1 MDHKPHLKHLRSWRR
16 HLSVALEWKSV
27 DKGLILIIMIIPIY
41 CQYLLWSFYV
51 LSRPDREQLVDVAF
65 ATDVIMI
72 EIALIVISCIMLATG
87 LYLRRKA
94 PDLICYQHIALQ
106 FFSLSLVMMSYTIG
120 TQSFCAGLVL
130 LGAPV
135 FGFILFDRAPV
146 WWATGIALIALLCLS
161 YTTAFGFL
169 PYAPVMIPPTTP
181 ASNLFWMTSFFF
193 FAAPFFVLILIMADQ
208 LLLWWRE
215 REEKIRM
222 ISRTDALTG
231 LHNRMSI
238 LDLLESEISRSIRQD
253 SPLSVVILDLDH
265 FKKVNDTWGH
275 PTGDLVLKT
284 AAHVLKTNIRDI
296 DAVGRYGGEEFIIIL
311 PGADLVQ
318 AQQIIERCRI
328 TLAAEE
334 ITTENQTQINV
345 TASFG
350 LVSVHGHEVPS
361 HLLIKTADEALYL
374 AKHQGRNRIE
384 TLAVS
389 AAKTAE
395 TETVAPEIS
404 NEAPTRAL

>member
-1 MDHKPHLKHLRSWRR
+1 MPHQQHLKHLRSWRR
-16 HLSVALEWKSV
+16 HLSAALEWKSV
-27 DKGLILIIMIIPIY
+27 DKGLILIIMIIPIL

-51 LSRPDREQLVDVAF
+51 LSRPDREQLVDVDLSY
-65 ATDVIMI
+65 DVVKI
-72 EIALIVISCIMLATG
+72 EIALIMISCILLGGG
-87 LYLRRKA
+87 LYLRRRT
-94 PDLICYQHIALQ
+94 PDLRLYQHISLQ
-106 FFSLSLVMMSYTIG
+106 FFALSLVMMSYTIG

-135 FGFILFDRAPV
+135 CGFILLDRAPV
-146 WWATGIALIALLCLS
+146 WWATGIALLALLSLS
-161 YTTAFGFL
+161 YATAFGFL

-193 FAAPFFVLILIMADQ
+193 FAAPFFILILVMADQ

-215 REEKIRM
+215 REDKIRQ

-238 LDLLESEISRSIRQD
+238 LDLLETEISRSLRQNE
-253 SPLSVVILDLDH
+253 PLSVVILDLDH

-284 AAHVLKTNIRDI
+284 AAQVLRDNIRDI

-311 PGADLVQ
+311 PGANLAQ
-318 AQQIIERCRI
+318 AQQVIERCRVM
-328 TLAAEE
+328 LAAEE

-350 LVSVHGHEVPS
+350 LVSVHGREVAS
-361 HLLIKTADEALYL
+361 HLLIKTADEALYI

-384 TLAVS
+384 TRDVA
-389 AAKTAE
+389 AE
-395 TETVAPEIS
+395 TPQLTTTTTS
-404 NEAPTRAL
+404 